1 MNEAIKFIKENPVM
15 YFSTVGLD
23 SNPKVRPFQFMLEKE
38 GKPYFCTSNQKDVYA
53 EIKNHPVVELTTCNS
68 NFAWIRLSGKAAFVS
83 DAAIKKDVLESSELV
98 KSIYKTPDNPIFEVF
113 YLESAKATI
122 ADFSGNP
129 PKEYSL

>member
-23 SNPKVRPFQFMLEKE
+23 SNPKVRPFQFMFEKE
-38 GKPYFCTSNQKDVYA
+38 GKLYFCTSNQKDVYA

-83 DAAIKKDVLESSELV
+83 DAGIKKDVLESSELV
-98 KSIYKTPDNPIFEVF
+98 KSIYKTPDNPTFEVF

>member
-15 YFSTVGLD
+15 YFSTIGLD

-38 GKPYFCTSNQKDVYA
+38 GKLYFCTSNQKDVYA

-68 NFAWIRLSGKAAFVS
+68 NFAWIRLSGKASFIS
-83 DAAIKKDVLESSELV
+83 DAGIKIDVLESSKLV
-98 KSIYKTPDNPIFEVF
+98 KSIYQTPDNPIFEVF
-113 YLESAKATI
+113 YLDQAKATI

>member
-15 YFSTVGLD
+15 YFSTIGLD
-23 SNPKVRPFQFMLEKE
+23 SNPKVRPFQFMLERE
-38 GKPYFCTSNQKDVYA
+38 GKLYFCTSNQKDVYT

-83 DAAIKKDVLESSELV
+83 DAVIKKDVLESSELV